1 MLKTLETITRLF
13 WGSRTRRRRYS
24 VPVTT
29 SNLEYPIKMLQQLWE
44 RFIWM
49 IGGDQAFE
57 RLPVWQVALRTV
69 IIYVVALAIIRL
81 AKRRFMGSYS
91 AFDILLGFIV
101 GSVMARSI
109 TGSLHLI
116 DMIVVIGVLAI
127 IHWAIA
133 TVVFYWGGFGKV
145 VDNAAR
151 KLIVDGEINADA
163 LAKSKISEDDL
174 MQALREKGSVD
185 DAADVKAA
193 YLESDGIITVIPK
206 QREPQVIE
214 VDVKEGVQTV
224 RIILNGS

>member
-1 MLKTLETITRLF
+1 
-13 WGSRTRRRRYS
+13 
-24 VPVTT
+24 
-29 SNLEYPIKMLQQLWE
+29 MLQQLWE

-57 RLPVWQVALRTV
+57 RLPIWQVALRTV

-116 DMIVVIGVLAI
+116 DMVVVIGVLAI
-127 IHWAIA
+127 IHWVIA
-133 TVVFYWGGFGKV
+133 TIVFYWGGFGKV
-145 VDNAAR
+145 VDNASR

-163 LAKSKISEDDL
+163 LEKSKISEDDL

-185 DAADVKAA
+185 DPADVKAA